1 MVDEQLGQCQ
11 VFRKPNSGLTKQFV
25 WGRGWIPSHILTA
38 LLSLAIG
45 RTCTVCIVCRVVLR
59 LYHQADTILVLEPL
73 LVTRVPL
80 VFHGEVSHG
89 KWAYGKRHCA
99 VGTSAKKE
107 DITRGNACTHSDIH
121 KTSDKV
127 KCAEAG
133 IIVTVHGEYDSF
145 INILRGLAYISIIVL
160 KWHLKVI
167 CYLQNASFWAIH
179 SWRNELALKHNFK
192 HMQKHNLSN
201 P

>member
-1 MVDEQLGQCQ
+1 MPGVSQTQQWTYQTIC
-11 VFRKPNSGLTKQFV
+11 VRKRLNPFTHLTV
-25 WGRGWIPSHILTA
+25 

-59 LYHQADTILVLEPL
+59 LYHQADTIMVLEPL
-73 LVTRVPL
+73 LVTRVSL

-107 DITRGNACTHSDIH
+107 DITRGNTCTHSDIH

-133 IIVTVHGEYDSF
+133 IIVIVHGEYDSF
-145 INILRGLAYISIIVL
+145 INILKGLAYISIIVL
-160 KWHLKVI
+160 K
-167 CYLQNASFWAIH
+167 
-179 SWRNELALKHNFK
+179 
-192 HMQKHNLSN
+192 
-201 P
+201 

>member
-1 MVDEQLGQCQ
+1 M
-11 VFRKPNSGLTKQFV
+11 

-38 LLSLAIG
+38 LLSLVIG

-59 LYHQADTILVLEPL
+59 LYHQTDTIMVLEPFSP
-73 LVTRVPL
+73 TRVPL

-89 KWAYGKRHCA
+89 KWAYGKRHHA

-107 DITRGNACTHSDIH
+107 DITRGNAYTHSDIH

-127 KCAEAG
+127 KCAEIG
-133 IIVTVHGEYDSF
+133 IIVVVHGEYDSF
-145 INILRGLAYISIIVL
+145 INILKGLAYISIIVF
-160 KWHLKVI
+160 KWRLKVI
-167 CYLQNASFWAIH
+167 CYLPSGSFEQFISGGMNWLWNII
-179 SWRNELALKHNFK
+179 FK